1 MERKKNT
8 NVIALTDYTPAGHS
22 AVRHAA
28 SLARFFESTLTIIP
42 NFSFKG
48 EIPNRAATPEFTAL
62 LEQVAGQVTVHV
74 DDTPYQPQS
83 LHAMAESANNIM
95 YVIGVTG
102 SRKESYFNPKQ
113 ALRFIAPSR
122 LPVMTVGLNGPRDD
136 QWQHV
141 LLSVEVDLPTK
152 EKALWAGYFNRYGH
166 STIHILHN
174 EYQDKISKG
183 KLEDHLEFIEKLYT
197 NLEIEPVTHVIRP
210 KAYDLDQYAVEHA
223 GEYEASA
230 LVVMT
235 TTHKTFID
243 RLFGV
248 REQHLPANAAGLP
261 VLFLNE
267 RDDLFVLCT

>member
-8 NVIALTDYTPAGHS
+8 NVIALTDHTPAGHS

-48 EIPNRAATPEFTAL
+48 EVQARAATPEFTAL

-95 YVIGVTG
+95 YVIGVTR
-102 SRKESYFNPKQ
+102 SRKESYFNPKG

-122 LPVMTVGLNGPRDD
+122 LPVLTVGVEGPHDE

-141 LLSVEVDLPTK
+141 LLTVDVDLPTK

-174 EYQDKISKG
+174 EYQDNISKG
-183 KLEDHLEFIEKLYT
+183 KMEDHLEFIEKLYT

-210 KAYDLDQYAVEHA
+210 KAYDLDHYAVEHA
-223 GEYEASA
+223 SEYEAAA

-235 TTHKTFID
+235 TTRKTFID

-248 REQHLPANAAGLP
+248 REQSLPANAAGLP

>member
-8 NVIALTDYTPAGHS
+8 DVIAITDHS
-22 AVRHAA
+22 PVGNAAVLHAA

-48 EIPNRAATPEFTAL
+48 EIHERAANPEFTSL
-62 LEQVAGQVTVHV
+62 LEQVAGQVTVRV

-95 YVIGVTG
+95 YVIGVTR
-102 SRKESYFNPKQ
+102 SRKESYFDPKS
-113 ALRFIAPSR
+113 ALQFIAPSR
-122 LPVMTVGLNGPRDD
+122 LPVMTVGLEGPHDE

-141 LLSVEVDLPTK
+141 LLTVDVDLPTK

-174 EYQDKISKG
+174 EYQDNISKG
-183 KLEDHLEFIEKLYT
+183 KMEDHLEFIDKLYT

-223 GEYEASA
+223 GEYEAA
-230 LVVMT
+230 VLVVMT
-235 TTHKTFID
+235 TTRKTFID

-248 REQHLPANAAGLP
+248 REQNLPANVAGLP